1 MWANGRGQSVID
13 MLAAVGLQIAAV
25 AILALFAGVWAGG
38 ESARS
43 VVLGGA
49 AAIIPNALFA
59 LRLALHRKRPPES
72 YPVVFFLWE
81 FVKIGLTIL
90 LLFGIV
96 KTQTDLR
103 WLSLLLGLIVAL
115 QAPLFVMAFER
126 NPLTRGKSS

>member
-1 MWANGRGQSVID
+1 

-25 AILALFAGVWAGG
+25 AVLALFAGVWAGG

-43 VVLGGA
+43 VLLGGA

-103 WLSLLLGLIVAL
+103 WLSLLLGLW
-115 QAPLFVMAFER
+115 E
-126 NPLTRGKSS
+126 

>member
-1 MWANGRGQSVID
+1 

-25 AILALFAGVWAGG
+25 AVLALFAGAWAGG

-43 VVLGGA
+43 VLLGGA

-59 LRLALHRKRPPES
+59 LRLTLHRKRSPES

-96 KTQTDLR
+96 KTQPDIR

-115 QAPLFVMAFER
+115 QAPLFAMAFER
-126 NPLTRGKSS
+126 DPLSRGKSL

>member
-1 MWANGRGQSVID
+1 

-25 AILALFAGVWAGG
+25 AVLAFFAGIWAGG

-43 VVLGGA
+43 LLLGGA
-49 AAIIPNALFA
+49 AAIIPSALFA
-59 LRLALHRKRPPES
+59 LRLTLHRKRSPES

-96 KTQTDLR
+96 KTQANLE
-103 WLSLLLGLIVAL
+103 WLWLLIGLIVAL
-115 QAPLFVMAFER
+115 QAPLFAMAFER
-126 NPLTRGKSS
+126 DLFTKGKSS

>member
-1 MWANGRGQSVID
+1 MWANGRGRSVID

-25 AILALFAGVWAGG
+25 AVLALFAGVWAGG

-43 VVLGGA
+43 VMLGGA

-59 LRLALHRKRPPES
+59 LRLTLHRKRAPES

-81 FVKIGLTIL
+81 FVKIGLTIV
-90 LLFGIV
+90 LLFWIV
-96 KTQTDLR
+96 KTQADIR

-115 QAPLFVMAFER
+115 QAPLFAMAFER
-126 NPLTRGKSS
+126 GLPSRGKST